1 MRSLALPVSIEAMP
15 NLEDNVLSTSDTGH
29 ARKWLERSAVIF
41 CFWLSCSGPGLADL
55 DDLTSSEPGAQSEQI
70 RLNGTGQKALDIKV
84 ETVENKRI
92 TPELTVPGRVEIA
105 PNRSF
110 RIHTLQEGR
119 ICRIFVTL
127 GQAVKQGQTLA
138 WVDSA
143 EINRIAAEA
152 LQSRAQI
159 QAELAQTKT
168 TLDDEVIQAESRHK
182 LAKVNF
188 ERVKQIVDEGIGA
201 KKELH
206 QATSELEVALTRF
219 AAAQRKREQV
229 LLALNERLRLT
240 IEPLRQRLV
249 LLGLSESG
257 IDEILKTKKTV
268 VCVPIRSSHDG
279 KVVAISTT
287 LGQSVSPADG
297 LFAVADLSRVWVTA
311 QIYES
316 EVARIYEGQE
326 AAVKLPSLPGRTFQ
340 GQLSYVS
347 TSVDPVGRTL
357 PVAVELENKDGKLKV
372 GMYAEVHIRASASQ
386 ALPIVP
392 WEAIVQREK
401 NNYVL
406 LESKGSFKP
415 VQVRLGHSF
424 DHQVEIREGVNAG
437 DRIVTEGAFQLEGA
451 LVSSGAKTAV
461 IGNDVV
467 QTGVRESFTKG
478 PTKWWPRLEVLIGI
492 VLGFFAGFL
501 FLWVF
506 QKGQRNTSRQ
516 VQASSQ
522 SSTNTSG
529 VVAIDSDNKVESKI

>member
-1 MRSLALPVSIEAMP
+1 ML
-15 NLEDNVLSTSDTGH
+15 NLEDNNLSTSGTGH
-29 ARKWLERSAVIF
+29 ARKWLALGAAIF

-55 DDLTSSEPGAQSEQI
+55 DDLTDSETRAQSEQI
-70 RLNGTGQKALDIKV
+70 RLNVTGQTAFDIKV
-84 ETVENKRI
+84 GTVEAKRI
-92 TPELTVPGRVEIA
+92 NPELTVPGRVEIA

-127 GQAVKQGQTLA
+127 GQAVKQGQTIA

-168 TLDDEVIQAESRHK
+168 ILDDEVMQAESRHK

-188 ERVKQIVDEGIGA
+188 ERVQQIVDEGIGA
-201 KKELH
+201 KKELD
-206 QATSELEVALTRF
+206 QATSELEVASTRL

-240 IEPLRQRLV
+240 IEPLRQRLM

-279 KVVAISTT
+279 QVVAISTT
-287 LGQSVSPADG
+287 LGQSVSPADS
-297 LFAVADLSRVWVTA
+297 LFTVADLSRVWVTA

-316 EVARIYEGQE
+316 DVARISEGQE

-372 GMYAEVHIRASASQ
+372 GMYAEVHIRASASH

-401 NNYVL
+401 KNYVL
-406 LESKGSFKP
+406 LESQGSFKP

-451 LVSSGAKTAV
+451 LVSSGAKTAT

-467 QTGVRESFTKG
+467 ETGGSESFAKG
-478 PTKWWPRLEVLIGI
+478 PTNWWPRLEVLIGI
-492 VLGFFAGFL
+492 FVFGFFAGFS
-501 FLWVF
+501 FLWVS
-506 QKGQRNTSRQ
+506 QKGQRNIGRQ
-516 VQASSQ
+516 TQAPSQ
-522 SSTNTSG
+522 SSTSTRR
-529 VVAIDSDNKVESKI
+529 VLAIDSDSKVESKI

>member
-1 MRSLALPVSIEAMP
+1 M
-15 NLEDNVLSTSDTGH
+15 
-29 ARKWLERSAVIF
+29 
-41 CFWLSCSGPGLADL
+41 
-55 DDLTSSEPGAQSEQI
+55 DDLTSSETRAQSEQI

-127 GQAVKQGQTLA
+127 GQAVKQGQTIA

-168 TLDDEVIQAESRHK
+168 TLDDEVTQAESRHK

-206 QATSELEVALTRF
+206 QATSELEVALTRL
-219 AAAQRKREQV
+219 AAAQTKREQV

-297 LFAVADLSRVWVTA
+297 LFTVADLSRVWVTA

-326 AAVKLPSLPGRTFQ
+326 AAVNLPSLPGRTFQ

-467 QTGVRESFTKG
+467 QTGGRESSTKG

-501 FLWVF
+501 FLWLF